1 MSDSANPIEDCM
13 REVERARN
21 RVSRIKTKQVT
32 SADDRDYL
40 KSVAYSWF
48 KSHRL
53 VLLRTV
59 REETIEPVDT
69 KLKIVLDATAR
80 SSAKTTYLTALK
92 NAKEALASLRGVAL
106 VPARSMPSAPEAPP
120 DFGALASDPAMKA
133 ILERRWIECQRC
145 IRASAPL
152 AATVMMGGLLEALF
166 VARANLMTS
175 KAPLFRAKVTPMDS
189 KTKKPLVLPEWTL
202 RPYIDVAAELGWI
215 SPSGKDVAAVLRDYR
230 NYIHPE
236 KERAHGVN
244 LNEHDS
250 GMFWEVTKSL
260 ARQLLAS
267 VSNPV
272 KRHHDV

>member
-1 MSDSANPIEDCM
+1 MSASVDPIEACF
-13 REVERARN
+13 REVEQARN
-21 RVSRIKTKQVT
+21 RVARIKAKQIT
-32 SADDRDYL
+32 SADERDYL

-48 KSHRL
+48 KSHRPPL
-53 VLLRTV
+53 VPALP
-59 REETIEPVDT
+59 EEMLEPVDGT
-69 KLKIVLDATAR
+69 LRVILDATAR
-80 SSAKTTYLTALK
+80 SSARTTYLTALK
-92 NAKEALASLRGVAL
+92 DAKHALAELRAAAL
-106 VPARSMPSAPEAPP
+106 VPARTSISAPEAPP

-133 ILERRWIECQRC
+133 ILERRWNECQKC

-166 VARANLMTS
+166 VARANLMTN
-175 KAPLFRAKVTPMDS
+175 KAPLFRAKATPMDS
-189 KTKKPLVLPEWTL
+189 KTKKPLTLPEWTL

-215 SPSGKDVAAVLRDYR
+215 SSSGKDVAAVLRDYR

-260 ARQLLAS
+260 TRQLLAS
-267 VSNPV
+267 LSSPG
-272 KRHHDV
+272 KTP